1 MRNLASTNHACHL
14 KMDSVREAVSFR
26 YPFRAPSYMQN
37 HPAPARNSSLSSGS
51 KGPWSLRLA
60 DKSHSS
66 SHTHRTHCGSS
77 IVTRP
82 RPQICLWARAHSRV
96 SFICLWWSSKELE
109 SKLLASLLIRPINTP
124 HIIPPLRGLD
134 YSADHHEICPTA
146 CLLFTHPLTPNL
158 YPENF
163 ELHAMSSK
171 PRKDTETIKL
181 EAGIIE
187 VCCRQGSINVQ

>member
-1 MRNLASTNHACHL
+1 
-14 KMDSVREAVSFR
+14 MDSFREAVSFGH
-26 YPFRAPSYMQN
+26 PFRAPSYMQN

-51 KGPWSLRLA
+51 KGLWSLRPA
-60 DKSHSS
+60 DNSHSS
-66 SHTHRTHCGSS
+66 SRTHRTHCGSS

-82 RPQICLWARAHSRV
+82 RPQISHS
-96 SFICLWWSSKELE
+96 SEELE
-109 SKLLASLLIRPINTP
+109 SKLLVKLLTRPINTP
-124 HIIPPLRGLD
+124 YIIPPVKGLD

-163 ELHAMSSK
+163 ELRAMSPK